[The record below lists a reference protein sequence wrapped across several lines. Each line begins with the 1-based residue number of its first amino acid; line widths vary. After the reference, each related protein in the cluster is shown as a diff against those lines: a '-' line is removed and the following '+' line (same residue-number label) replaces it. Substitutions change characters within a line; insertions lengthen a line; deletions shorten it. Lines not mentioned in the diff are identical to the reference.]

1 MAASAPDGGAA
12 ADARAAAVL
21 AYWFGGEDAYKHVA
35 SLAWPPAE
43 VNRRWFFG
51 GKEVDDE
58 IRARFLPLLDELA
71 AATEGDGDDGAK
83 SARRWLD
90 ADQEASSSSSS
101 SADFLPLRALAG
113 IVAMDQFSR
122 NAFRGTPRAFALDAE
137 ALRWSR
143 ALVERG
149 LHRRLAP
156 AARLFVLL
164 PFEHAE
170 CLETQRESVRLFKE
184 MLADAEK
191 AAAAGAAGGDEA
203 AAAATVVSNARSTLE
218 FAEKHLA
225 VIEKWGRFPGRNAA
239 LGRESTAEEAEGLA
253 SGAIARW

>member
-1 MAASAPDGGAA
+1 MAATPAA
-12 ADARAAAVL
+12 DDARAAAVL
-21 AYWFGGEDAYKHVA
+21 SYWFGGDDYKRVA
-35 SLAWPPAE
+35 SDRLSWPPAE
-43 VNRRWFFG
+43 VNKRWFFG

-71 AATEGDGDDGAK
+71 ATAEGDGNDAK

-90 ADQEASSSSSS
+90 ADLEASSSSSCAES
-101 SADFLPLRALAG
+101 LLPLRALAG

-143 ALVERG
+143 ALVGRG

-170 CLETQRESVRLFKE
+170 CLETQRESVELFKE

-191 AAAAGAAGGDEA
+191 AAAAAAAGARGEEA
-203 AAAATVVSNARSTLE
+203 AATTVVSNARSTLE

-239 LGRESTAEEAEGLA
+239 LGRESTTEEAEGLA